1 MSFFTPN
8 SSRSSSDLRYELF
21 QTKMKEYS
29 QTISY
34 EKEALNYSFEKAM
47 KKIQS
52 PISEKIKKTP
62 YIYVNKYTPPPT
74 PNLPYIPFDKNLS
87 PAKRFERRWLFRTGK
102 LSANDIPPFKYEK
115 IDLELSSSGSDNE
128 EDKVHKETK
137 QDDNDNKETKQEDAD
152 NKKTKQ
158 ERDNDKKEDSNKNS
172 NDDNK
177 KDTKNDI
184 NNSHSSDDLKI
195 EDLDGSNND
204 LIQIEEEE
212 EENEEKES
220 NSSIKDTNS
229 SNDNVINDDEQINL
243 PFENKE
249 EEEEEIVDD
258 MTFTQFDSTDLLNNQ
273 NEEEEEEIQ
282 DIYFDKKHE
291 TSEMKIDS
299 NKILDFSSDDAEV
312 DDE

>member
-52 PISEKIKKTP
+52 PRSEKIKKTP

-137 QDDNDNKETKQEDAD
+137 QEDTDNKETKQEDVD

-158 ERDNDKKEDSNKNS
+158 ESDNDQKEDSNKNS

-195 EDLDGSNND
+195 EDLDGSIND
-204 LIQIEEEE
+204 LIQIEEE

-282 DIYFDKKHE
+282 DINFDKKPE
-291 TSEMKIDS
+291 SSEMKIDS